1 MEVRPGVFLSNVNT
15 DRWQPDPD
23 VPGSEMHELVHEGP
37 LWAGLTRITD
47 ALEPTPWAP
56 DQRETA
62 IVLEG
67 SVRIEFSDGPDVVLS
82 EGDLI
87 SIPAGLPTTWHV
99 TTPFKSRRC
108 GSWRARRCGSWR
120 GPPTENGRVSSSLIL
135 GTHGICPQSL
145 RSTRSESSGARGLSS
160 SQRAS

>member
-1 MEVRPGVFLSNVNT
+1 MTPAPPDPRSTPERAGPKTGALTTVPTARRREASMEVRPGVFLSNVNT

-67 SVRIEFSDGPDVVLS
+67 SVRIEFSDG
-82 EGDLI
+82 
-87 SIPAGLPTTWHV
+87 
-99 TTPFKSRRC
+99 
-108 GSWRARRCGSWR
+108 
-120 GPPTENGRVSSSLIL
+120 
-135 GTHGICPQSL
+135 
-145 RSTRSESSGARGLSS
+145 
-160 SQRAS
+160 